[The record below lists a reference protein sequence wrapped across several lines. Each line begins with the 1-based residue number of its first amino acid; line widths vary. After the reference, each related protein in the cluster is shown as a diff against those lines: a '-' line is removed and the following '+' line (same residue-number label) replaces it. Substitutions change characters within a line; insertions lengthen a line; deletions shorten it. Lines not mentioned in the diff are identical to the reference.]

1 MSSSPPPWTLE
12 RFVLDSGE
20 SPVRAF
26 LEGLGGRDRVDAL
39 ALLRLLAEQGN
50 ALKMPHSKPLGE
62 GLFELRAGP
71 VRLFYAFRP
80 GRRIVLLDG
89 LVKKR
94 QEIPPG
100 VLKRVRRY
108 QRALETAE
116 RPRDRT

>member
-1 MSSSPPPWTLE
+1 MRSGPLWTLE
-12 RFVLDSGE
+12 RFVLESGE
-20 SPVRAF
+20 SPVRTF
-26 LEGLGGRDRVDAL
+26 LGGLGGRERVDAL

-50 ALKMPHSKPLGE
+50 APKLPHSKALGE

-71 VRLFYAFRP
+71 VRLFYTFRP

-108 QRALETAE
+108 RRALETSE
-116 RPRDRT
+116 RQRDRT